1 MYVAFRNERTEHI
14 YAYRPHS
21 RSVRGDVRAVVC
33 LFHLEIMMVPAK
45 VLLWS
50 LAHFWDRMGQG
61 YIQSAIRAIST

>member
-1 MYVAFRNERTEHI
+1 MYVAFTYERTEHI

-45 VLLWS
+45 ALLWS
-50 LAHFWDRMGQG
+50 LAHF
-61 YIQSAIRAIST
+61 